1 MIHALLGDTL
11 KNYAIAATSNQD
23 AVEDASTIH
32 IIDNTTGN
40 ILGYA
45 NATSATFKI
54 LNPEER
60 KIHVESSQSTYKTCS
75 ILQKKIISSSCIF
88 FF

>member
-32 IIDNTTGN
+32 TPGSDALFSKG
-40 ILGYA
+40 
-45 NATSATFKI
+45 
-54 LNPEER
+54 
-60 KIHVESSQSTYKTCS
+60 
-75 ILQKKIISSSCIF
+75 
-88 FF
+88 